1 MPVRIRNLF
10 LSFFRREDGNI
21 AMMASIAMVVVVG
34 AIALSIDTSKGINN
48 KSRLG
53 DATDAIALFLAQSGL
68 ETQSELEAA
77 ANKYLAEKYP
87 GDAGAHLKIL
97 SIKKEGKA
105 VTVKMANISEN
116 TFGSLLGDDKRNVSV
131 AATAVWSQRALDMV
145 LVLDTTL
152 SMEGTRLASLKSS
165 ATDMLNTIESYDNDN
180 FRIAVVPFSNYVNVG
195 VSRRYKNWMSVPS
208 DTSETTNVC
217 RNKRD
222 VTSTSNCRSVS
233 GSYDRD
239 GVSVP
244 YTRQQ
249 CDYTYGPEYEVCGPR
264 TVTEKWYG
272 CVGSRDE
279 PYDLRTNVQGRKFPG
294 LMNMRC
300 GAELQEMTTSL
311 AAARST
317 ISSLTAVGNT
327 YMPSGLMWGWRALS
341 PRNPLRHTV
350 DPDIEKVL
358 VLMTDGENTRSKN
371 GDWHEATAKA
381 DADDKT
387 RQICEA
393 VKDEEIIVYT
403 IAYEVTDSSTQSLL
417 ENCASGQS
425 RYFNAQNSAELNSAF
440 EEIAASLNDLRI
452 SA

>member
-1 MPVRIRNLF
+1 MPVRIRNLL

-21 AMMASIAMVVVVG
+21 AIMASIAMVVVVG

-53 DATDAIALFLAQSGL
+53 DATDAIALYLAKSGL
-68 ETQSELEAA
+68 ETQSDLEQA
-77 ANKYLAEKYP
+77 ANKYLTEKYP
-87 GDAGAHLKIL
+87 GETGTYLKIL
-97 SIKKEGKA
+97 SIKKDGKA
-105 VTVKMANISEN
+105 VTVKMANISKN
-116 TFGSLLGDDKRNVSV
+116 TFGSLLGDDKKNISV
-131 AATAVWSQRALDMV
+131 AATAVWSQRSLDMV

-152 SMEGTRLASLKSS
+152 SMEGTRLASLKTS
-165 ATDMLNTIESYDNDN
+165 ATDMLNTIESYGNDN

-195 VSRRYKNWMSVPS
+195 VSRRYKNWMSVPV
-208 DTSETTNVC
+208 DTSSTTNVC

-222 VTSTSNCRSVS
+222 VTGSSNCRSVS

-279 PYDLRTNVQGRKFPG
+279 PYDQRTNVHGRKFPG
-294 LMNMRC
+294 LMNKRC

-327 YMPSGLMWGWRALS
+327 YMPSGLMWGWRALTS
-341 PRNPLRHTV
+341 GRPLRHTV
-350 DPDIEKVL
+350 DPEIEKIL

-371 GDWHEATAKA
+371 GEWHEGNSKA
-381 DADDKT
+381 DADEKT
-387 RQICEA
+387 RQICDA
-393 VKDEEIIVYT
+393 VKDEEITVYT

-417 ENCASGQS
+417 QNCASGQS
-425 RYFNAQNSAELNSAF
+425 KYFNAQNATELNEAF